1 MSDPLYSPTRS
12 RVTDGTTTTDS
23 PCSLRRIAC
32 QTSGILVW
40 SWTNRWERSS
50 GVSSASVRG
59 PVVLVTT
66 WSSPRRAH
74 AR

>member
-1 MSDPLYSPTRS
+1 
-12 RVTDGTTTTDS
+12 
-23 PCSLRRIAC
+23 LRRIAC

-40 SWTNRWERSS
+40 SWANRWERSS

-66 WSSPRRAH
+66 
-74 AR
+74 